1 MLVVLIVAV
10 SVLMMSVKGFH
21 QQRPQQHF
29 ASKTARFIIP
39 RKPENPLHIRRYGI
53 RRDAIHPMVMST
65 SITKS
70 SLLLSMSKNK
80 IFIMASILAA
90 SLGAFAVVKN
100 LMAKREEQTLL
111 ETSFN
116 LLDDDVQIDKISA
129 LVRDSGRIRHSSE
142 VSAETT
148 PDIRANDQHQQEISV
163 NLTQE
168 KRSSYSGGGLL
179 KKLFGQKPAW
189 SESRSTSL
197 ASALLL
203 HLPHDEQSRRYEE
216 QVQRIQ
222 ILQILL
228 SGLSTD
234 TRYSILR
241 RDSSVENFLTVTRS
255 YQEKVLISDHNRD
268 KYANLF
274 ADVSNALVVLTFDN
288 AYDALQNLNK
298 KKDACKDDAVDLKSE
313 RERASQMEEQA
324 AVMERVYEVLDV
336 TGAAYSKMLPDITN
350 VSPLLYTGRL
360 SKSHLEN
367 LYAVALRVRSKQ
379 QTIVVDE
386 LQQETN
392 KEQRHLDLLQFLCG
406 IKEAKRAQLEQQ
418 VLLEV
423 LLEPH
428 DGTDFE
434 LNALQGFDNQSP
446 PSDSMPSNLGDLS
459 GSMKEIKNLW
469 GVPDMSSADHDNM
482 FSDLF
487 ATFSGDS
494 NLNENSKQA
503 DREKA
508 PRQSIG
514 ELLRNKEFRD
524 MAQRMSQSKDAYKV
538 AQEAAVALQAAANE
552 EGVSIRELAQSL
564 GMSGD
569 QLTEMCQKLE
579 TKRI

>member
-1 MLVVLIVAV
+1 MLVVLVVAV

-21 QQRPQQHF
+21 QQRSQQHF
-29 ASKTARFIIP
+29 ASKTTRCIIP
-39 RKPENPLHIRRYGI
+39 RKPENPLYIRRFGI
-53 RRDAIHPMVMST
+53 HRDAIHPMVMST

-70 SLLLSMSKNK
+70 NLLLSMSKSK

-90 SLGAFAVVKN
+90 SLGALAVVKN

-142 VSAETT
+142 VSAGTT

-179 KKLFGQKPAW
+179 KKLFGQKPIW

-203 HLPHDEQSRRYEE
+203 HLPQDEQSRRNEE

-228 SGLSTD
+228 SGLCTD
-234 TRYSILR
+234 TQYSILR
-241 RDSSVENFLTVTRS
+241 RDSSVENFLTVTPS
-255 YQEKVLISDHNRD
+255 FQEKVLISDHNRD

-288 AYDALQNLNK
+288 AYDALQILNK
-298 KKDACKDDAVDLKSE
+298 KKDACKDDAVDLKS
-313 RERASQMEEQA
+313 ERASQMEEQA

-350 VSPLLYTGRL
+350 VSPLLYNGRL

-367 LYAVALRVRSKQ
+367 LYAAALRLRSKQ
-379 QTIVVDE
+379 PTIVVDE

-392 KEQRHLDLLQFLCG
+392 KEQRRLDLLQFLCG

-423 LLEPH
+423 LLEAH

-459 GSMKEIKNLW
+459 GSMKKIKNLW
-469 GVPDMSSADHDNM
+469 GVPDMSSADHEKM

-494 NLNENSKQA
+494 NINENSKQA

-508 PRQSIG
+508 PRQSID
-514 ELLRNKEFRD
+514 ELLRSKEFRD

-538 AQEAAVALQAAANE
+538 AQGAAVALQAAAKE

-564 GMSGD
+564 GLSGD